1 MKLAICCWWNELIL
15 KVYKWGLAA
24 AVRELRERELHPGA
38 AGGVGL
44 RAGRRRRRRVE
55 GAGVPERRGDIEAAG
70 GAGARVPEPVAAAGR
85 LTGAVHGRR
94 QRRRRGQGTINYILG
109 PP

>member
-1 MKLAICCWWNELIL
+1 M
-15 KVYKWGLAA
+15 KVYKRGLAA

-38 AGGVGL
+38 AGGVVGL
-44 RAGRRRRRRVE
+44 RAVRRRRRRRRVE

-85 LTGAVHGRR
+85 LAGAVHGRR
-94 QRRRRGQGTINYILG
+94 QRRRRR
-109 PP
+109 

>member
-1 MKLAICCWWNELIL
+1 M
-15 KVYKWGLAA
+15 KVYKRGLAA
-24 AVRELRERELHPGA
+24 SLRELRERELHTGA

-44 RAGRRRRRRVE
+44 RARRRRRVE

-85 LTGAVHGRR
+85 LAGAVHGRR
-94 QRRRRGQGTINYILG
+94 QRRRRRQGTIRLYILG
-109 PP
+109 RPPYHALFRVSW